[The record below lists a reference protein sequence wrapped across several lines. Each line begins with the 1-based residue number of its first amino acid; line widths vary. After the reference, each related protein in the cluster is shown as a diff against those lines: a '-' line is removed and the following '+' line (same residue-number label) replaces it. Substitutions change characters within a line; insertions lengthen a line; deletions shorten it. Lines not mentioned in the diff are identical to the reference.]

1 MADSEQDDIA
11 APQREVQRMLG
22 RCLIRLQ
29 QYERLLKAMVAAHTF
44 SGTPQTLPHVL
55 EAQRAEASDK
65 TMGTLI
71 GRLLGTYI
79 VKEGSAPPDD
89 TPEQAEESI
98 YFGFRMQFS
107 MPPDSYEILKA
118 DLRELVSLRN
128 TLVHHLIDQ
137 HDLWTVKGCLDAQN
151 ALVEAY
157 AEIERHIEQL
167 RTFAGHMD
175 EARGAAAEL
184 MQTPEFRDMVVN
196 GISPDGQVHWPSA
209 GIVSALR
216 QAHRELA
223 VDGWVNLDAAA
234 RWLSEHLPEQT
245 PQKYGCSRW
254 RHAVHQSGQFELRR
268 FTHNGQFGA
277 WFRERSAA
285 SD

>member
-11 APQREVQRMLG
+11 APQREVQRLLG

-29 QYERLLKAMVAAHTF
+29 QYERLLKAMVATQAI
-44 SGTPQTLPHVL
+44 SGTPQTLPQVL
-55 EAQRAEASDK
+55 EARRAEASDK

-71 GRLLGTYI
+71 GRLLGSYI
-79 VKEGSAPPDD
+79 VREGSTPPDD
-89 TPEQAEESI
+89 TPDQAEESS

-107 MPPDSYEILKA
+107 MPPDSYAILKA

-137 HDLWTVKGCLDAQN
+137 HDLWTVQGCLEAQA
-151 ALVEAY
+151 ALVGAY
-157 AEIERHIEQL
+157 GEIERHIEQL

-175 EARGAAAEL
+175 EARAAAAEL
-184 MQTPEFRDMVVN
+184 MQTPEFREMVVN
-196 GISPDGQVHWPSA
+196 GIDPHGKVHWPSA
-209 GIVSALR
+209 GIVYALR
-216 QAHRELA
+216 KAYRELA
-223 VDGWVNLDAAA
+223 VDGWVNVDAAA
-234 RWLSEHLPEQT
+234 RWVSEHEREQT

-277 WFRERSAA
+277 WFRERPAA
-285 SD
+285 SS

>member
-11 APQREVQRMLG
+11 APQREVQRLLG

-29 QYERLLKAMVAAHTF
+29 QYERLLKAMVATQAL
-44 SGTPQTLPHVL
+44 SGTPQTLPQVL

-71 GRLLGTYI
+71 GRLLGNYI
-79 VKEGSAPPDD
+79 VREGSAPPDD
-89 TPEQAEESI
+89 TPNQAEESI

-107 MPPDSYEILKA
+107 MPPDSYATLNA

-137 HDLWTVKGCLDAQN
+137 HDLWTVEGCLQAQN
-151 ALVEAY
+151 ALVGAY

-167 RTFAGHMD
+167 RIIAGYMD
-175 EARGAAAEL
+175 EARAAAAEL
-184 MQTPEFRDMVVN
+184 MQTPEFLNMVVN
-196 GISPDGQVHWPSA
+196 GISPDGQVQWPSA

-234 RWLSEHLPEQT
+234 RWVSEHHPEQT

-268 FTHNGQFGA
+268 FTHNGQFGG
-277 WFRERSAA
+277 WFRERPA
-285 SD
+285 SSR